1 MELQTSPGPAEQ
13 PAQEVSIAQRLSRWY
28 RSLVVSCLPKA
39 GPLSS
44 VAAGEGAVAV
54 VVPAA
59 AVAADAVVV
68 PADAVVVPADAVV
81 VPEAAGVPV
90 VPEAAVPAVVPEAA
104 VAPDAPLISLVED
117 PEEDDLTLSTQSS
130 EQTTHE

>member
-28 RSLVVSCLPKA
+28 RSLVASCLPKA

-44 VAAGEGAVAV
+44 VAAGEGAAAV

-59 AVAADAVVV
+59 AVAADAVVAV
-68 PADAVVVPADAVV
+68 TVVVPAAAEAVV
-81 VPEAAGVPV
+81 AVAEAA
-90 VPEAAVPAVVPEAA
+90 AVVPEAA
-104 VAPDAPLISLVED
+104 VAADAPLISLAED

>member
-68 PADAVVVPADAVV
+68 PADAVVVP
-81 VPEAAGVPV
+81 EAAGVPV

>member
-13 PAQEVSIAQRLSRWY
+13 PAQEVSIVQRLSRWY
-28 RSLVVSCLPKA
+28 HSLLASCLPKA

-44 VAAGEGAVAV
+44 VAAGAEAVVVAAAVAEAV
-54 VVPAA
+54 VVPDA
-59 AVAADAVVV
+59 AVVV
-68 PADAVVVPADAVV
+68 VEAAVVVA
-81 VPEAAGVPV
+81 EA
-90 VPEAAVPAVVPEAA
+90 AVVPEAA
-104 VAPDAPLISLVED
+104 VAAPLVSLAED

>member
-28 RSLVVSCLPKA
+28 HSLVASCLPKA

-44 VAAGEGAVAV
+44 VAAGEGAAAV

-59 AVAADAVVV
+59 AVAADAVV
-68 PADAVVVPADAVV
+68 AVAAVVPADAVV
-81 VPEAAGVPV
+81 VPEAAVP
-90 VPEAAVPAVVPEAA
+90 AVPAVAPAAA
-104 VAPDAPLISLVED
+104 VAPLISLAED

>member
-28 RSLVVSCLPKA
+28 HSLVASCLPKA

-44 VAAGEGAVAV
+44 VAAGEGAAAV
-54 VVPAA
+54 VA
-59 AVAADAVVV
+59 AADAVV
-68 PADAVVVPADAVV
+68 AVAAVVPADAVV
-81 VPEAAGVPV
+81 VPEAAVP
-90 VPEAAVPAVVPEAA
+90 AVPAVVPEAA
-104 VAPDAPLISLVED
+104 VAPAAAVAPLISLAED

>member
-28 RSLVVSCLPKA
+28 HSLVASCLPKA

-44 VAAGEGAVAV
+44 VAAGEGAAAV

-59 AVAADAVVV
+59 AVAADAVV
-68 PADAVVVPADAVV
+68 AVAAVVPADAVV
-81 VPEAAGVPV
+81 VPEAA
-90 VPEAAVPAVVPEAA
+90 VPAV
-104 VAPDAPLISLVED
+104 APLISLAED

>member
-28 RSLVVSCLPKA
+28 HSLVASCLPKA

-44 VAAGEGAVAV
+44 VAAGEGAAAV
-54 VVPAA
+54 VA
-59 AVAADAVVV
+59 AADAVVV
-68 PADAVVVPADAVV
+68 PEAAVVPADAVV
-81 VPEAAGVPV
+81 VPEAA
-90 VPEAAVPAVVPEAA
+90 VPAV
-104 VAPDAPLISLVED
+104 APLISLAED